1 MSAPAAAK
9 PAEPAKPAPAAP
21 PSEARTESGSRVEA
35 RGKSARGKQHK
46 KSGTREKLKDLL
58 GLSQFD
64 SRAHVE
70 KEEVAEVAK
79 PVESASEPISA
90 PEPETAPIAEAA
102 ETVSAVTESYDDE
115 VMPAEDDED
124 RERATLDFM
133 QNSPVFGLVGKPV
146 NRRSDTTEFLDPD
159 AVAVATLAADVGRL
173 GVPEGMRSSI
183 ASRLLDVARHLDEG
197 ALDWA
202 LLRGTVT
209 DAMQYP
215 ELAKRLLPIL
225 LPWLERAA

>member
-1 MSAPAAAK
+1 VP
-9 PAEPAKPAPAAP
+9 
-21 PSEARTESGSRVEA
+21 
-35 RGKSARGKQHK
+35 
-46 KSGTREKLKDLL
+46 
-58 GLSQFD
+58 
-64 SRAHVE
+64 
-70 KEEVAEVAK
+70 
-79 PVESASEPISA
+79 A
-90 PEPETAPIAEAA
+90 PEPEAAPVAQAPEP
-102 ETVSAVTESYDDE
+102 ESYDDE
-115 VMPAEDDED
+115 VMPVEDEED

-173 GVPEGMRSSI
+173 GIPEGMRASI
-183 ASRLLDVARHLDEG
+183 ASRLLDVARRLEEG
-197 ALDWA
+197 VVEWA